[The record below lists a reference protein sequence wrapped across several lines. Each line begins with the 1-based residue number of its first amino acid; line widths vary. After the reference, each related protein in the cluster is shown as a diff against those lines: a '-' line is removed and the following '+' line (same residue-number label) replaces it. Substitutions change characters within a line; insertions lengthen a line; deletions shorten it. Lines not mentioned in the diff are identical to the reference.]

1 MALWYGEQRA
11 INEIKSVLDS
21 QWSNGLLPQIRF
33 VEGQTG
39 YSPDAEEWGVKKKV
53 SGNEK
58 WQTSGVTQPPNIGF
72 ALWTV
77 FKGSRNK
84 LDLLPFVESFYPKLR
99 KAHDFFL
106 TERDPKR
113 EGLASVFHPWAT
125 GSDNTPS
132 YDDIIERARKTLK
145 AKGFEQ
151 RIKKRRD
158 ITTVNSEQRP
168 KKKDYETYGRL
179 IGFYIAKGYSQ
190 RRIYAECPFV
200 VQDVVVNTFLKES
213 IYSMAKMTEVLEEHY
228 KKKNPEKATYYS
240 RETQR
245 NKRLASKVKGAIRN
259 KLFDDV
265 TGYFYSFDVRE
276 DRLLDIADVH
286 SLVPLIGK
294 TASEEQGKYLIE
306 HLLNRKEFNPENGFM
321 VPSFPVNSPHFE
333 NQRYARGPIWPVRNW
348 MIIRGLEKY
357 DRKLSAKLKKQTIGL
372 VAQGHKDMKKLGE
385 LAGSLMEYNSFGE
398 QFTTPSRA
406 QYCHGWL
413 WDSGFAA
420 IGWRHVK
427 KKPNTEIWR
436 NIAARKEKLMSHDH
450 ELEETKKMIREEF
463 RMPLFD
469 EFYAP
474 TNSKKFKAGSALGA
488 EKMTWTASLFLDLL
502 KS

>member
-11 INEIKSVLDS
+11 MNEIKSVLDS
-21 QWSNGLLPQIRF
+21 QWSNGFLPHIRF
-33 VEGQTG
+33 VKGQTG
-39 YSPDAEEWGVKKKV
+39 YSPDAEEWGVKKKF

-84 LDLLPFVESFYPKLR
+84 IDMLPHVESFYPKLR

-113 EGLASVFHPWAT
+113 VGLACVFHPWAT

-132 YDDIIERARKTLK
+132 YDEIVERAGKILRKGK
-145 AKGFEQ
+145 FEQ
-151 RIKKRRD
+151 MIKKRKD
-158 ITTVNSEQRP
+158 TANVSSEQRP
-168 KKKDYETYGRL
+168 KRKDYDTYGRL
-179 IGFYIAKGYSQ
+179 IGFYVAKGYSQ
-190 RRIYAECPFV
+190 RRLYAECPFV

-213 IYSMAKMTEVLEEHY
+213 IHSMAKMTELLAEHH
-228 KKKNPEKATYYS
+228 KRKNPDKAAYY
-240 RETQR
+240 RKETAR
-245 NKRLASKVKGAIRN
+245 NKMLALKVRNAIR
-259 KLFDDV
+259 KRLFDDV
-265 TGYFYSFDVRE
+265 TGYFYSFDVR
-276 DRLLDIADVH
+276 DDALLDLPDVH
-286 SLVPLIGK
+286 SLVPLVGG
-294 TASEEQGKYLIE
+294 TASKEQAKELIE
-306 HLLNRKEFNPENGFM
+306 HLLNRKEFNPENGLM

-348 MIIRGLEKY
+348 MVIKGLENY
-357 DRKLSAKLKKQTIGL
+357 DRKLASKLKKQTLEL
-372 VAQGHKDMKKLGE
+372 VAQGHKDLNKLE
-385 LAGSLMEYNSFGE
+385 EFAASLMEYNSFGE
-398 QFTTPSRA
+398 EFTTPSRA

-427 KKPNTEIWR
+427 EKPSTEIWR
-436 NIAARKEKLMSHDH
+436 NVSARKEKLIGEGKSI
-450 ELEETKKMIREEF
+450 EETKKTIREEF
-463 RMPLFD
+463 KMPLFD

-474 TNSKKFKAGSALGA
+474 TNSKKYKAGCPLGA

-502 KS
+502 RP